1 MAVGDFISGGLGLGN
16 MIFGAGE
23 RARQQ
28 TAEHNAAMVDAE
40 KMRMSPWLSAAAQAP
55 TQRTKVESPGGALMG
70 GATSLWAQLQAGQ
83 AAEEAKA
90 ERLAAQKVNQDML
103 AQSTRRNDIMDK
115 QYAAPSA
122 PKQAQGPYSLA
133 MLYPGR

>member
-16 MIFGAGE
+16 MLFGAGE

-28 TAEHNAAMVDAE
+28 TAEHNAAMVDAD

-90 ERLAAQKVNQDML
+90 ERLAAQKLNERSVY
-103 AQSTRRNDIMDK
+103 AQEMAARNATQPIMGV
-115 QYAAPSA
+115 SA
-122 PKQAQGPYSLA
+122 LSQTNPYSP
-133 MLYPGR
+133 YRRG

>member
-16 MIFGAGE
+16 MLFGAGE

-28 TAEHNAAMVDAE
+28 TAEHNAAMVDAD

-90 ERLAAQKVNQDML
+90 ERLAAQKLNERSVY
-103 AQSTRRNDIMDK
+103 AQEMAARNATQPIMGVSALSQTNHYSPYRR
-115 QYAAPSA
+115 
-122 PKQAQGPYSLA
+122 G
-133 MLYPGR
+133 